1 MAIQDR
7 KLREKEE
14 KRRLILD
21 TAMKLF
27 VTEGFENVSTRKIGE
42 KIEFSPTLIY
52 FYFQSKEEILYTLYL
67 EGFQK
72 LMDRLSDTNK
82 IHNPLKRLE
91 EAIRLSIDFSIEHPE
106 YVYLMLSI
114 RPDNKSSDYKWDQS
128 LRVKDFFGTI
138 TKEASDQGYIEA
150 KDLEMLNLTSWAY
163 NHGISSLYSMSK
175 ANDFPYKLDRETLY
189 QSVKFYI
196 KLISKKKKT
205 NQH

>member
-27 VTEGFENVSTRKIGE
+27 VSEGFANVSTRKIGE

-52 FYFQSKEEILYTLYL
+52 FYFKSKEEILYTLYL

-72 LMDRLSDTNK
+72 LFDRLEETK
-82 IHNPLKRLE
+82 RVHNPLKRLE
-91 EAIRLSIDFSIEHPE
+91 EAIRVSIDFSIEQPE
-106 YVYLMLSI
+106 YLYLMLSL
-114 RPDNKSSDYKWDQS
+114 RPDNQASDFKWDQS
-128 LRVKDFFGTI
+128 LRVKEFFGGI
-138 TKEASDQGYIEA
+138 TKEAAEQGYIDA
-150 KDLEMLNLTSWAY
+150 KDLELLNLTSWAY
-163 NHGISSLYSMSK
+163 NHGISSLYTISRN
-175 ANDFPYKLDRETLY
+175 NDFPYAIDRDVLH

-196 KLISKKKKT
+196 KLLAKKKK
-205 NQH
+205 